1 MKNLL
6 ISGLGGSLFPYLH
19 NKLRTNYNLFYIDAD
34 SELAKLYPKL
44 NFFRA
49 PLVSSHT
56 YIPFLKKLI
65 EENAIDVYIPLI
77 DEELI
82 STKSDLEGVNDVIV
96 LAPTAEFCSLSLN
109 KFKLMQVLKVLQI
122 STIESYIGSDFSGSF
137 DKPIFVKPISGRGS
151 RGIRKIASVE
161 QLQAYY
167 ILEGYEPE
175 EILIQEYIEGVEYTI
190 GATVNNLNDLLSV
203 SIKKIIRKKGITQIA
218 VMEDNPLLFA
228 VVKDVVSKL
237 KPCGPINIQLYLTDE
252 NTVKIFEINP
262 RFSTT
267 TIMSYQR
274 DVDEIGLYLEYY
286 NNSYKFKPIVPAP
299 GIVLHRRWEN
309 VFYEG

>member
-6 ISGLGGSLFPYLH
+6 ISGLGGALFPYLH
-19 NKLRTNYNLFYIDAD
+19 NKLSTKYNLFYTDAD
-34 SELAKLYPKL
+34 SELAKLYPEL
-44 NFFRA
+44 IFFCA
-49 PLVSSHT
+49 PLVSSDT
-56 YIPFLKKLI
+56 YIPFLKNLI
-65 EENAIDVYIPLI
+65 YENSIDVYIPLI

-82 STKSDLEGVNDVIV
+82 SAKSDVEGFNGVIV
-96 LAPTAEFCSLSLN
+96 LAPTVEFCNLSLN
-109 KFKLMQVLKVLQI
+109 KFKLMKVLKDLQI
-122 STIESYIGSDFSGSF
+122 SIIESYIGSDFSGSF

-151 RGIRKIASVE
+151 RGIRKIASLE
-161 QLQAYY
+161 QLHAYY

-175 EILIQEYIEGVEYTI
+175 EILVQEYIKGVEYTI

-203 SIKKIIRKKGITQIA
+203 SIKKITRKKGITQIA
-218 VMEDNPLLFA
+218 VMEDNPLLLA
-228 VVKDVVSKL
+228 VVKDTVSKL
-237 KPCGPINIQLYLTDE
+237 KPCGPINIQLYLTEE
-252 NTVKIFEINP
+252 NKVKIFEINP

-274 DVDEIGLYLEYY
+274 DVDEIGIYLEYY
-286 NNSYKFKPIVPAP
+286 NKSYQLKPIVPAP